1 MARHRDD
8 GTTPPD
14 ETAPQGAAIDDDPI
28 LDRPDPLG
36 LGGTPPPDA
45 PSRSPKPRIVALLGE
60 FFRMSRTTAILLG
73 AFVLAGVLYL
83 LVRDEPVVAF
93 GPQPAQDPTGTS
105 EPAEPAEPAEP
116 VDPSSTP
123 TDQTTE
129 TTAPTP
135 SSSPTPTGTGSRTT
149 STTVTG
155 GTATTGPDAEG
166 VPGGADPQAPQQ
178 QQPQQSPQQ
187 QPDQQSQPQLQ
198 QEAPGAGE
206 TSVPGGALEG

>member
-1 MARHRDD
+1 MTRPD
-8 GTTPPD
+8 G
-14 ETAPQGAAIDDDPI
+14 TAPQGAAIDDDPI

-105 EPAEPAEPAEP
+105 EPAEP

-123 TDQTTE
+123 TDQTTD
-129 TTAPTP
+129 TTAPT
-135 SSSPTPTGTGSRTT
+135 SSSPPTPTGTGSRTT
-149 STTVTG
+149 GTTVTG

-166 VPGGADPQAPQQ
+166 LPGGADQQSPQQ

>member
-1 MARHRDD
+1 MARHRDEDMTRPD
-8 GTTPPD
+8 G
-14 ETAPQGAAIDDDPI
+14 TAPQGAAIDDDPI

-93 GPQPAQDPTGTS
+93 GPQPAQDPSGTS
-105 EPAEPAEPAEP
+105 EPAEP

-123 TDQTTE
+123 TDQTTD
-129 TTAPTP
+129 TTAPT
-135 SSSPTPTGTGSRTT
+135 SSSPPTPTGTGSRTT
-149 STTVTG
+149 GTTVTG

-166 VPGGADPQAPQQ
+166 LPGGADQQSPQQ